1 VTVSANDSHEY
12 PIYNARFRVRF
23 PILDADGDL
32 VTGAAGL
39 DSELSQDS
47 GTFADATNEATEI
60 ATSSGIYYLDLIAT
74 ETDTKSTDII
84 VKTSTSGAKTTVL
97 TLSPRRL
104 PVVRTGT
111 AQAGANSTITLDAGA
126 SAPDDYYNG
135 CFVNITNNSPS
146 NALGQARKITDYVGS
161 TKVATIEGTWGTNP
175 SSAST
180 FEILLTPEACSAV
193 ALAGTP
199 VAATTAGL
207 ADVNLVAAAA
217 NSITA
222 AAIADGA
229 IDAATFAAG
238 AINAAAIATDA
249 ITAAKIAADAIGAS
263 ELAAD
268 AVAEIQS
275 GLATA
280 AALDTIDNFLD
291 TEIAD
296 IKGKTDNLPSD
307 PADQSLIISAT
318 DAIMSRLG
326 APAGASVSAD
336 ILTID
341 NLVDDLESRL
351 GTPSNLGGGATVSAN
366 LADIEAQTD
375 DIGTAGAGLTAVPWN
390 SAWDAEVQSEA
401 TDALNAYDPPTNTE
415 MEARTLAAA
424 SYATAAALDTVDNF
438 IDTEVAAIKAVTDAL
453 PNAGALT
460 GIQADLDDIQTRLP
474 AALISGR
481 MSSDAVAISGDANAG
496 TALKRAVL
504 GNVIGTVGSA
514 STTTSVVTSSLTP
527 AAAVTDQFK
536 GRILTFDRDTATA
549 NLRGQ
554 ATDITASTAAGV
566 LTVTALTTA
575 PASGDTFTIT

>member
-1 VTVSANDSHEY
+1 MTVSANDSHEY